1 MAIGCLS
8 FGSCTAPRTTVASMS
23 GQFPFGFGP
32 GSGGSGGSGGFGE
45 GAPFFRELE
54 KLLSWQGGPINW
66 ELARQMA
73 VQGASSESRPPDK
86 AQQAAVRESGRLA
99 N

>member
-1 MAIGCLS
+1 
-8 FGSCTAPRTTVASMS
+8 MS

-32 GSGGSGGSGGFGE
+32 GSGGSGGSGIGGRGGFGE

-73 VQGASSESRPPDK
+73 VQARLQREPAARASASRAPSARP
-86 AQQAAVRESGRLA
+86 AASPTTGSMK
-99 N
+99 